1 MLFFFSLIP
10 ATIAVIIG
18 YFVLFSSTRAE
29 GGIKRFG
36 RYLSVW
42 MFFLAGAVVLGA
54 LVAPAIGFR
63 GPLAQMTEHMQRME
77 QQGDEILKELQE
89 D

>member
-1 MLFFFSLIP
+1 MLLIFSLVP

-18 YFVLFSSTRAE
+18 YFVLFSSGRAE

-36 RYLSVW
+36 QYLSVW
-42 MFFLAGAVVLGA
+42 MFFLAGVVVLGA
-54 LVAPAIGFR
+54 LVAPAMGFR
-63 GPLAQMTEHMQRME
+63 GPFAQMTEHMQRME